1 MRSYLRSAAGFVG
14 ALALLATAACSPP
27 ENSGE
32 QGKGG
37 KTVTTAL
44 AAEPVHLN
52 PMGPFAAAD
61 TAVLTLLQDVL
72 LVADPKGKY
81 LPRLAESWT
90 ISPDAKT
97 FTFRLRTGQV
107 WSDGQPFTA
116 ADVVFTLTSFAHP
129 QVASPQSTRL
139 SNVAGYADLQSGKT
153 KTLTGVTAQG
163 DDTVLIKLTN
173 PDAGFLSLLAAG
185 MYFFILPEHVLG
197 KIEPAK
203 LMKDPWFLKPT
214 ASMGPFTFGELQPD
228 QRVVVNKNPK
238 FRTPVSFDRMILNIL
253 KTEVATGQLGTGEID
268 IAPIGPLDRKN
279 VEKMEGVRVES
290 VESPG
295 FNRIALNMRHDYLKD
310 KRVRQALVYGMDRQG
325 AIDAALGGNGKV
337 QNSAFM
343 TDWAKP
349 ADLEQYAYNPDKAK
363 QLLDAAGWD
372 PNQVLIA
379 PYDPLQTDRAAVLT
393 VLTQNLKKIGV
404 KLQPTPF
411 DPSGG
416 SPLEGDKWDLFLFGG
431 GVYGID
437 PATLVPILTCEQ
449 AYPKGGNIP
458 GYCNPELDQ
467 AMSEGARTANQAAR
481 AKAYQRA
488 AKMENED
495 VPYLWTARPT
505 ALTGVRNRIQGYVAW
520 GDAGLSMID
529 VAKWKVN

>member
-1 MRSYLRSAAGFVG
+1 MRHQLRSAVALAGSI
-14 ALALLATAACSPP
+14 ALLAVAACSPP
-27 ENSGE
+27 QNSGE
-32 QGKGG
+32 EGKGG
-37 KTVTTAL
+37 KTVTTSL

-61 TAVLTLLQDVL
+61 TAVLTLLQDTL
-72 LVADPKGKY
+72 LVANQQGKY

-97 FTFRLRTGQV
+97 FTFRLRPGQV

-116 ADVVFTLTSFAHP
+116 KDVVFTLTSFAHP
-129 QVASPQSTRL
+129 KVASPQSTRL
-139 SNVAGYADLQSGKT
+139 SNVAGYADLQAGKAN
-153 KTLTGVTAQG
+153 TLAGVTAQG
-163 DDTVLIKLTN
+163 ADTVQIKLAN

-214 ASMGPFTFGELQPD
+214 VSIGPFTFGELQPD
-228 QRVVVNKNPK
+228 QRVVLNKNPK
-238 FRTPVSFDRMILNIL
+238 FRTPVAFDRIILNIL

-268 IAPIGPLDRKN
+268 IAPVGPLERKN
-279 VEKMEGVRVES
+279 VEGLDGVRVES
-290 VESPG
+290 IESPG

-337 QNSAFM
+337 LNSAFM
-343 TDWAKP
+343 TEWAKP
-349 ADLEQYAYNPDKAK
+349 AGLQEYAYNPDKAK
-363 QLLDAAGWD
+363 QLLADAKWD

-393 VLTQNLKKIGV
+393 VLTENLKKIGV
-404 KLQPTPF
+404 KLQPRPF
-411 DPSGG
+411 DPSAG
-416 SPLEGDKWDLFLFGG
+416 SPLDKGDWDLFLFGG

-458 GYCNPELDQ
+458 GYCSAELDK
-467 AMSEGARTANQAAR
+467 AMSEGARTASQEAR
-481 AKAYQRA
+481 AKAYRRA
-488 AKMENED
+488 AQIENED
-495 VPYLWTARPT
+495 VPYLWTARPM
-505 ALTGVRNRIQGYVAW
+505 ALTGVRDRVQGYVPW
-520 GDAGLSMID
+520 GDAALSLID
-529 VAKWKVN
+529 VAQWKVD